1 MAPRCRRFPRVI
13 KGARS
18 RRLPG
23 ERWLDIRK
31 VGTLHPIMERRMDV
45 CRRKGFDAIEPDNV
59 DGYANKSGF
68 PPTYKDQIAY
78 NRMLATEAH
87 EHGLSI
93 ALKNDTAQVDDL
105 VDEFD
110 FAMVEEC
117 FLYEECGKYSPFV
130 RAGKAVFIAEYGGKD
145 MAARCERAHR
155 LDFGLIFKRLDLG
168 AWRRAC

>member
-1 MAPRCRRFPRVI
+1 MR
-13 KGARS
+13 
-18 RRLPG
+18 
-23 ERWLDIRK
+23 
-31 VGTLHPIMERRMDV
+31 PIMERRMDV
-45 CRRKGFDAIEPDNV
+45 CRREGFDAIDPDNV

-68 PPTYKDQIAY
+68 TLTYKDQIAY

-93 ALKNDTAQVDDL
+93 TLKNDTTQVDDL

-110 FAMVEEC
+110 FAVVEEC
-117 FLYEECGKYSPFV
+117 FSYEECGRYSPFV
-130 RAGKAVFIAEYGGKD
+130 RAGKAIFIAEYGGKD

-168 AWRRAC
+168 AWRRTC